1 MASQSDNQSCIVHI
15 MVVGFH
21 HQYGA
26 EVEFVY
32 PPLIVDTLK
41 KNESTGIP
49 MPDPW
54 QDLPNLCI
62 PDGAHTVK
70 EDATFFHVPDI
81 DDKGIPTTGTLYGVS
96 HYRSIETKDLINKD
110 ESMTRTEVKK
120 SVCILSKVPLYML
133 ILSKLEVIIRTYFE
147 EKDFTKTSI
156 LEDAFKSLTQTISW
170 KMLDK
175 TYINAGLSVRDTFK
189 RFKGKLVSLF
199 KLLLLEKKVLFYGSP
214 VRTTCRTMLSALSL
228 IPGVTELLIP
238 RLLTCQMAKISCKWH
253 DGELSADEYGLPL
266 EIFHQGVV
274 FQPYVSLQQMDLL
287 RDKRA
292 VHSFIAGATNILFLR
307 HSFAHAVVYVEKGVI
322 EVRDPSLTRA
332 LSLTTEDLRFTEYL
346 SQYIT
351 SKFSAKGNRSDA
363 SHNFE
368 ILTDFNHTFVNQ
380 WKATDSYH
388 KWKSGSYTKLD
399 DVPVGHP
406 FKGSYTL
413 SDVKMRLS
421 YQLQDVQLMDQEQSK
436 KLNQAVSNTGKA
448 VGGAL
453 ASAKSKVTN
462 WWFKGNDSSD
472 SGDRENS
479 TKEYIRAKD
488 IPISATEGDEHER
501 QELLPD
507 KPQQVDAPDP
517 FVVDDD
523 DEDIDIDVLLSRGTT
538 TTTASS
544 EENH

>member
-70 EDATFFHVPDI
+70 EVIFVLLVHVNMFAYRLKDATFFHVPDI

-120 SVCILSKVPLYML
+120 SVCILSKV
-133 ILSKLEVIIRTYFE
+133 VIIRTYFE

-266 EIFHQGVV
+266 EIFHQ
-274 FQPYVSLQQMDLL
+274 
-287 RDKRA
+287 
-292 VHSFIAGATNILFLR
+292 
-307 HSFAHAVVYVEKGVI
+307 VEKGVI